1 MSDDGSTKEDVKLP
15 DNEVGEKVK
24 KLFQEDGKDTS
35 TFKPCVDSLFI
46 LADHYQMSLFS
57 LPWARKLPLTPRRP
71 RNKYTITKNRLWATA
86 FWRLMGW

>member
-35 TFKPCVDSLFI
+35 MFQPHVISLFI
-46 LADHYQMSLFS
+46 PADNHQMSLFS
-57 LPWARKLPLTPRRP
+57 PLWAKKLPSTPRKP
-71 RNKYTITKNRLWATA
+71 RNKCTITKNRFWVSAP
-86 FWRLMGW
+86 WRLMG